1 MRNLSDEDVTAI
13 VDALETRIT
22 DKFYRD
28 VGKGFW
34 AMVWKAVVAAMFF
47 IAAYGAVKTSAFS
60 SIGAGQQ

>member
-13 VDALETRIT
+13 VDALEVRLT

-34 AMVWKAVVAAMFF
+34 GFVWKGVVTGMLLLAALGAMK
-47 IAAYGAVKTSAFS
+47 YGV
-60 SIGAGQQ
+60 GGQQ